1 MQFFTYVSNGK
12 ECDALR
18 LNPQRGGLCGARLT
32 SPQDL
37 LTGYGYQSHQARPAH
52 YGARYM
58 DHELMTMWQSVAGPK
73 QDVNDF

>member
-1 MQFFTYVSNGK
+1 MQFFTYFSNGK

-18 LNPQRGGLCGARLT
+18 LIPQSGGLCGARLT

-37 LTGYGYQSHQARPAH
+37 LTGYGYQSHQARQAH

-58 DHELMTMWQSVAGPK
+58 DHELMTMWQSVVGPK